1 MLEFLEFVASR
12 VHCTS
17 VWYPKFKE
25 RRSCLSTL
33 KQKLVDFLDAK
44 LRREVDRVAADMAT
58 PIFCLAKCRSKMHF
72 LKGNVCIKS

>member
-33 KQKLVDFLDAK
+33 KRTLDPRQAIQLAKLVD
-44 LRREVDRVAADMAT
+44 REEEVDRFENGQD
-58 PIFCLAKCRSKMHF
+58 S
-72 LKGNVCIKS
+72 